1 MSTLTKDV
9 TLPIAQFFTEKECIP
24 PNKEEVQDMFPDLKV
39 SKCDCCTFSI
49 ESNETEI
56 AVHVDFKKNR
66 MIKIAVFPEDLK
78 KKSVVIPTEVVD
90 SHDFFLELVED
101 IRTCVFLGID
111 KTTYIKNWKLFPAT
125 KKPQST
131 LRLFLFVNTFKF
143 VYINKKCQL
152 CVKKIF

>member
-1 MSTLTKDV
+1 MTKIQYNRIFIKNKHFIYEYNDKRCDATYRSV
-9 TLPIAQFFTEKECIP
+9 FYGKECIP
-24 PNKEEVQDMFPDLKV
+24 PNKEEVQDMFPNLKV

-111 KTTYIKNWKLFPAT
+111 KTTYIKNWK
-125 KKPQST
+125 
-131 LRLFLFVNTFKF
+131 
-143 VYINKKCQL
+143 
-152 CVKKIF
+152 